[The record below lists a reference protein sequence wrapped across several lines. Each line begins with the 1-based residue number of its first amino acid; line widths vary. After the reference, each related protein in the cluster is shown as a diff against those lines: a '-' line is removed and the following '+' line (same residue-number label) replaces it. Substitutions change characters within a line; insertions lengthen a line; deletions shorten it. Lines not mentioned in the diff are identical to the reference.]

1 MPSWTAS
8 DLPDLTGRTAIVTG
22 ANAGLGFV
30 TASGLAAHGA
40 EVILAVRNP
49 ANGAAAAERIR
60 TALPDARVLVRVVD
74 VAAQSS
80 VREFAAT
87 VNGERDRIDL
97 LVNNA
102 GAENLGSRRT
112 TVDGFEFHLGTNT
125 LGHVTLTGLL
135 LPLLGRGREPRVV
148 SLSSITHKNAHLDF
162 DDLQSERDFAPSRA
176 YGMAKLA
183 TTVFGLELD
192 RRLRR
197 AGSPVISVLAHPGL
211 SRSNFIDSA
220 WRDRGPVGR
229 MAGRLFSAIA
239 TQPTEQGARPQ
250 LYAAAAPG
258 VVGGQFYGPDGRGER
273 RGDVTLVH
281 PSAEAADPA
290 VGDRFWQAARQLT
303 GTDFLSG
310 GTPG

>member
-1 MPSWTAS
+1 M
-8 DLPDLTGRTAIVTG
+8 TG

-30 TASGLAAHGA
+30 TASELAAHGA
-40 EVILAVRNP
+40 EVILAVRSLT
-49 ANGAAAAERIR
+49 NGDAAAERIR
-60 TALPDARVLVRVVD
+60 SAHPGAKLSVQVVD
-74 VAAQSS
+74 VASQAS
-80 VREFAAT
+80 VRHFAAT
-87 VNGERDRIDL
+87 VTGERDRLDL

-102 GAENLGSRRT
+102 GAENLGARRT

-135 LPLLGRGREPRVV
+135 LPVLEKGIDARVV

-162 DDLQSERDFAPSRA
+162 DDLQSERRFDPNRA

-211 SRSNFIDSA
+211 SRSDFIDSA
-220 WRDRGPVGR
+220 WRDRGALGR
-229 MAGRLFSAIA
+229 AAGRLFSAIA
-239 TQPTEQGARPQ
+239 TQPTEQGALPQ
-250 LYAAAAPG
+250 LHAAASPG
-258 VVGGQFYGPDGRGER
+258 VRGGSFFGPDGRGER
-273 RGDVTLVH
+273 RGEVASVR

-290 VGDRFWQAARQLT
+290 TGTRFWNAAQELT
-303 GTDFLSG
+303 GCEYL
-310 GTPG
+310 